1 MKRDSISR
9 LQPSILALLAFVAGC
24 GGGDGGT
31 PPSTVA
37 IAKTSGDAQA
47 AVVGQ
52 LLADPLEVT
61 VTDGGV
67 ASAGAAV
74 TWTTATPG
82 AALDPTSSV
91 TDANGHATTAWTLG
105 SVSGTQNATATL
117 SGGSLTAFAAT
128 ALPDVAVAL
137 SKAGGD
143 AQTGEI
149 NTPLATAVQAKVAD
163 QFGNGVPGVAVAWAA
178 TGAAVS
184 APTVNTDASGL
195 SPVTVTLGGVAGP
208 ITITATSGALA
219 GSPLTFTATATAV
232 PSGVTIQVGNG
243 PGAGAT
249 QAVFVPSSVTIS
261 VGQTITWVWNSGITA
276 HNVSTS
282 SGSPSVPGTPTQTK
296 ATPFTF
302 GPVTFTVA
310 GTYTFY
316 CSIHASPTEPV
327 APGRMVGQII
337 VQ

>member
-9 LQPSILALLAFVAGC
+9 LQPSILALVALLAGC

-37 IAKTSGDAQA
+37 IAKTSGDGQA

-52 LLADPLEVT
+52 PIADLLEVL

-91 TDANGHATTAWTLG
+91 TDANGHATTAWNLG
-105 SVSGTQNATATL
+105 TVSGTQNVTATL

-143 AQTGEI
+143 AQTGET

-163 QFGNGVPGVAVAWAA
+163 QFGNGVPGMAVAWAA
-178 TGAAVS
+178 TGATVS

-208 ITITATSGALA
+208 ITITATADGLT
-219 GSPLTFTATATAV
+219 GSPLTFNATATVPPPIPTTAAV
-232 PSGVTIQVGNG
+232 TVGNILFRSNHN
-243 PGAGAT
+243 AT
-249 QAVFVPSSVTIS
+249 VNPAVDTVAVGGTVTW
-261 VGQTITWVWNSGITA
+261 TWVNTTTTPHS
-276 HNVSTS
+276 VMST
-282 SGSPSVPGTPTQTK
+282 GSPSFTSSALLTGNGQSYN
-296 ATPFTF
+296 FTF
-302 GPVTFTVA
+302 GTA
-310 GTYTFY
+310 GTYQYT
-316 CSIHASPTEPV
+316 CAEH
-327 APGRMVGQII
+327 PGQMTGRI
-337 VQ
+337 VVR